1 MERKDFLKSAC
12 TVGICSCTGIAALS
26 GSNLFGNS
34 KRTYASES
42 DWQPGFMRKRFAKL
56 IGNLDSTVDKQQKEK
71 ILQGLGK
78 ACAEESKE
86 EYNKFKGNIAGFLDE
101 IKKIWAD
108 STEYNKEA
116 GYLRVVGKKQKS
128 CFCPFVDCSIT
139 PKDFCNCT
147 VGYNKEVYGVI
158 IEQPVNVEI
167 EESILRGGERC
178 TMLITI
184 I

>member
-26 GSNLFGNS
+26 GSKLFGNTKS
-34 KRTYASES
+34 TDTSES

-56 IGNLDSTVDKQQKEK
+56 IANLDSTVDKKQKEK
-71 ILQGLGK
+71 ILEDLGK

-86 EYNKFKGNIAGFLDE
+86 AYYKFKGNISGFIDE
-101 IKKIWAD
+101 IKKRGD
-108 STEYNKEA
+108 SIEFNKQA
-116 GYLRVVGKKQKS
+116 GYLRVIGKKQKS
-128 CFCPFVDCSIT
+128 CFCPFVDNSIT

-158 IEQPVNVEI
+158 LEQPVNVKI
-167 EESILRGGERC
+167 EESVLRGGERC
-178 TMLITI
+178 TMLINVI
-184 I
+184 